1 LNTANVTR
9 LAGAFTLL
17 SQGSA
22 TLVLG
27 VAPTNDLVRI
37 AVAVAFFSAGTAP
50 LARSEASKPAAV
62 ATAVVAVVWM
72 AYIGTAFGGD
82 GIIYEAPVLGIAGA
96 ALLLRSSWSQASKKA

>member
-1 LNTANVTR
+1 MNTTNVTR

-27 VAPTNDLVRI
+27 VAPTNDLLRI
-37 AVAVAFFSAGTAP
+37 AVAVAFFSSGTAP

-62 ATAVVAVVWM
+62 ATAVVAFLWT
-72 AYIGTAFGGD
+72 AYIGTAFGFD
-82 GIIYEAPVLGIAGA
+82 EIIYEAPVLGIAGA
-96 ALLLRSSWSQASKKA
+96 GLLFHSSRSQAE